1 MTALVDQ
8 LESLGL
14 AMDEGLISREEAV
27 DLLVEFRQGGLTPL
41 GAADM
46 LSACGLRRGRA
57 TRRSGVRSAACR
69 E

>member
-14 AMDEGLISREEAV
+14 AMDQGLISREEAV
-27 DLLVEFRQGGLTPL
+27 ALLVEFRQGGLTPL

-46 LSACGLRRGRA
+46 LREWPEARARYEAIWRSIGGLP
-57 TRRSGVRSAACR
+57 
-69 E
+69 